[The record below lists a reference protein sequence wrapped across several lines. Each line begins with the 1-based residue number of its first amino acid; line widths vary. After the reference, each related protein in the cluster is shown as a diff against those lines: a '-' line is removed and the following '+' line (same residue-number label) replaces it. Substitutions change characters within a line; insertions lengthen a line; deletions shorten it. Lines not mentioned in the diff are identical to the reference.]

1 MTTRQQVEKAVDE
14 GIELMAAGFDKGMD
28 VGVRAAGLLLDN
40 MDAVVKLMQLPLAE
54 RQKKL
59 SIMTAGSAAMF
70 RAHLE
75 LTREELLRDA
85 LKEAGL

>member
-1 MTTRQQVEKAVDE
+1 MTKREQVEKAVDE
-14 GIELMAAGFDKGMD
+14 GIELMAAGFEKGMG

-40 MDAVVKLMQLPLAE
+40 MDAVVKLMQMPLEE

-59 SIMTAGSAAMF
+59 GIMTAGSVAMF
-70 RAHLE
+70 RAHLDV
-75 LTREELLRDA
+75 TREELLADA